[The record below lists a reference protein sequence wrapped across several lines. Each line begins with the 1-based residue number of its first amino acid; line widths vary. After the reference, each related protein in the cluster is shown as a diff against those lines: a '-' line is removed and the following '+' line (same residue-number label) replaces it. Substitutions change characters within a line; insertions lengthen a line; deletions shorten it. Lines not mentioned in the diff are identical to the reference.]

1 MKRFWFLLFTLLF
14 LLFPNKSFAEVI
26 RSFDTQITAHK
37 NGTMDITET
46 IVYDF
51 ENENKHGIFRDI
63 PLVTK
68 VGDLN
73 RVTKINFINILRD
86 GNKEEYKD
94 QSSNLEAS
102 VKIGRA
108 NTLITGP
115 HTYTISYLVENG
127 IGSNFEDHD
136 EIYWNITGNN
146 WQIPIEKAQSKIATD
161 FGPPDTQDKLA
172 KSLRAGIVPD
182 KAICF
187 TGSFGAR
194 DEDCDISQVSLVR
207 ATRELGSG
215 EGFSAAWSFPKN
227 TFPPSIL
234 QKEAPSQKTQVP
246 FIILGFI
253 FLGIPILL
261 NLIIAPILFIWY
273 WKKKRK
279 KGLGEPPVNFDVPK
293 DSKGKRVA
301 PAEAG
306 SIDIHKVDRDDIV
319 ATIFDLAIR
328 KYIEIKEIKRE
339 KTLGLFGAGMDYAIV
354 KLPARNATHSVAGGK
369 EYDGT
374 SEFEKTL
381 LNKLFS
387 EGSSIELFS
396 LQKEFYKTFQKIE
409 EDIFAS
415 HIRRG
420 FYVKNPKLQM
430 QLLLTFGIVL
440 IAFGGPILGAVMIYL
455 SRKLNGRTKLGDEVD
470 FKIDGLKIFLKNM
483 KRNYKWQAEKLYLV
497 EEFIPY
503 AIAFGIIDQF
513 MKELKEIYPKY
524 NPTWYHG
531 NLAFYAASS
540 SMFSSMSSSFT
551 TSAPSSSSGF
561 SGGGF
566 SGGGGGGGGGG
577 SW

>member
-1 MKRFWFLLFTLLF
+1 MKRFWFLLFALLF
-14 LLFPNKSFAEVI
+14 LLFPSKSFAEVI
-26 RSFDTQITAHK
+26 RGFDTQITAHK

-94 QSSNLEAS
+94 QSDSTKAS
-102 VKIGRA
+102 VKIGKS
-108 NTLITGP
+108 NTLITGQ
-115 HTYTISYLVENG
+115 HTYTISYSVENG

-136 EIYWNITGNN
+136 EIYWNVTGNS
-146 WQIPIEKAQSKIATD
+146 WKIPIEEASSKLMTD
-161 FGPPDTQDKLA
+161 F
-172 KSLRAGIVPD
+172 GIVPD
-182 KAICF
+182 KATCF
-187 TGSFGAR
+187 TGNFGSTEKNCDSSQTSFIKTTGQLLAY
-194 DEDCDISQVSLVR
+194 
-207 ATRELGSG
+207 
-215 EGFSAAWSFPKN
+215 EGLSAVWSFPKN
-227 TFPPSIL
+227 KFPPSVL
-234 QKEAPSQKTQVP
+234 QREAPSSSSSSVP
-246 FIILGFI
+246 FMLIALL
-253 FLGIPILL
+253 FLGIPVLL
-261 NLIIAPILFIWY
+261 NLIIAPVLFIWY
-273 WKKKRK
+273 WTKKRK
-279 KGLGEPPVNFDVPK
+279 KSLGAPPVNFDVPK
-293 DSKGKRVA
+293 DNLGKRIA

-306 SIDIHKVDRDDIV
+306 SIDTFQVDRDDIV

-328 KYIEIKEIKRE
+328 KYIKIEEIKKE
-339 KTLGLFGAGMDYAIV
+339 KTLGIFGTSTDYAII
-354 KLPARNATHSVAGGK
+354 KLK

-374 SEFEKTL
+374 EEFERTL
-381 LNKLFS
+381 FNKLFS
-387 EGSSIELFS
+387 EGSSIELLS
-396 LQKEFYKTFQKIE
+396 LQKEFYETFNQIE
-409 EDIFAS
+409 ENIFAS
-415 HIRRG
+415 HKRRG

-430 QLLLTFGIVL
+430 QLLLTFGILL
-440 IAFGGPILGAVMIYL
+440 IAFGGPMLGAVMIYL
-455 SRKLNGRTKLGDEVD
+455 SRKLNGRTKLGDEMD

-503 AIAFGIIDQF
+503 AIAFGIIDEF
-513 MKELKEIYPKY
+513 MKQLKEIYPKY

-540 SMFSSMSSSFT
+540 SMFGSMSSSFT